1 MTVDP
6 PCATDAAYEDPI
18 PLWPDAVAIESLEDA
33 QVEGFVIVCQCA
45 GGSLLMARHD
55 RLAAGV
61 QLWEL
66 PRAPLAFEADAE
78 QAAATLLQEVGLRA
92 TKAQLLGR
100 FHPDAGSLPLRM
112 DVVLLETADVVLPD
126 PGRDGDGPVL
136 DWVGEDELDLMM
148 MSGSLRDGVS
158 LSALMLWRAWR
169 AGEDALPA

>member
-1 MTVDP
+1 MDLP
-6 PCATDAAYEDPI
+6 SATDAAHEDSI

-33 QVEGFVIVCQCA
+33 HAEGIVIVCQCT

-78 QAAATLLQEVGLRA
+78 QAAATLLQEEVGLRA

-100 FHPDAGSLPLRM
+100 FHPDAGSLALTM
-112 DVVLLETADVVLPD
+112 DVVLLETADVELPD
-126 PGRDGDGPVL
+126 PGRDEDGDVL

-158 LSALMLWRAWR
+158 LSALTLWRAWR
-169 AGEDALPA
+169 AGGDGLSA